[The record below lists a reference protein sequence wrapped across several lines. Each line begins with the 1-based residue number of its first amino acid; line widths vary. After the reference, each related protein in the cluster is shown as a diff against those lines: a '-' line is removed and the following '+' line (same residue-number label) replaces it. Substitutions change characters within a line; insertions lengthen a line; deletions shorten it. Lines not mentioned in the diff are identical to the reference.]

1 MLRCLLNLKSISNDT
16 FTILML
22 IQRTKLCITDYNIK
36 CFIIFYFCFK
46 DLLTPQKANVLV
58 SCNELM

>member
-1 MLRCLLNLKSISNDT
+1 MLRCLLNLKSIPNDT

-36 CFIIFYFCFK
+36 CFIISIFVSR
-46 DLLTPQKANVLV
+46 LINTPKSKMYWYHAMN
-58 SCNELM
+58 